1 MVARSP
7 VPTLV
12 ENLVQEKRSPQP
24 GQFVSTHD
32 YVFFR
37 PDAEDPY
44 AHPSEAIAPL
54 LETLVDANGLIN
66 HTFTNLTF
74 SHATWRQPS
83 APDGYVPT
91 QSAVT
96 SHGEPRGA
104 VRFERSKGVQV
115 EGCSFSN
122 LGTAYALEVGNASQQ
137 VTITANTF
145 DALAGGAI
153 KLGNVLNS
161 SRALTSDAGEMDVG
175 FRVTDNVVSG
185 AALEFRGAAAI
196 FAGYVASSQ
205 LAHNTI
211 RDTGYTGIS
220 LGWGWGNHV
229 VGKQTFARD
238 NHITSNHIEGVM
250 SALNDGGCAY
260 TLGPQPNST
269 LSENVCIADNA
280 PVVGSFYHDN
290 GSRYF
295 TTTRNVASG
304 SPAPA
309 STCKGAAT
317 RPRLI
322 FTCPTSGAATRAP
335 WTTAAKRPTARRT
348 TRRRRRL
355 SLRRRRGHGAHA
367 RERRAVASRAQ
378 AIVNAAGARGHAR
391 GGRSR
396 RG

>member
-1 MVARSP
+1 MV
-7 VPTLV
+7 
-12 ENLVQEKRSPQP
+12 
-24 GQFVSTHD
+24 
-32 YVFFR
+32 R
-37 PDAEDPY
+37 PDHPHACLGKPSLPY
-44 AHPSEAIAPL
+44 S
-54 LETLVDANGLIN
+54 T
-66 HTFTNLTF
+66 
-74 SHATWRQPS
+74 
-83 APDGYVPT
+83 
-91 QSAVT
+91 
-96 SHGEPRGA
+96 
-104 VRFERSKGVQV
+104 GVQV

-295 TTTRNVASG
+295 TSTRNVASG
-304 SPAPA
+304 SPAPCLYLQGCCNA
-309 STCKGAAT
+309 PALDIYVSDLWCRDEGAVDNGCKTSNCSAHYPGVAADCHCDVDEAT
-317 RPRLI
+317 VHTLA
-322 FTCPTSGAATRAP
+322 SGAP
-335 WTTAAKRPTARRT
+335 WPA
-348 TRRRRRL
+348 
-355 SLRRRRGHGAHA
+355 
-367 RERRAVASRAQ
+367 EAQ

-396 RG
+396 PG